1 MASDVSRLQRGSDR
15 LRGLKQHKF
24 PVAIRS
30 GETPVPIPNT
40 TVKTRAAESTILAT
54 VWEDRW
60 LPDIKEGW
68 TLYLENR
75 ILKEDFNQYNP
86 RLLRLRSTSKIQK
99 QEKHLKTITLYRI
112 KTRTKVIETIMDDL
126 HCL

>member
-1 MASDVSRLQRGSDR
+1 MHYCLDVKDI
-15 LRGLKQHKF
+15 KKF

-60 LPDIKEGW
+60 LPDKKESKGSDIDHRM
-68 TLYLENR
+68 E
-75 ILKEDFNQYNP
+75 
-86 RLLRLRSTSKIQK
+86 RLPSIDDCLSSQKAKQISSIST
-99 QEKHLKTITLYRI
+99 KHLLLERKNLIHCTLKTEY
-112 KTRTKVIETIMDDL
+112 
-126 HCL
+126 